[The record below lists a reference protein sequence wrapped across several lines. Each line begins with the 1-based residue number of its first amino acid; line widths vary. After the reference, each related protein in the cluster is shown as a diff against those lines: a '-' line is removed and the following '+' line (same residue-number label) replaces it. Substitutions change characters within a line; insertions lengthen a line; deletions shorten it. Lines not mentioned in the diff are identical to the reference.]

1 MSSLLTTASPWT
13 DDAKPPKK
21 RTATMQNAINGRTP
35 MMPSSPSPS
44 PAAAASTP
52 ESDVVP
58 PGIAEVQ
65 TASLQRTARI
75 HELLDNAGSSGDV
88 LANFEPLD
96 HPILQK
102 RTEMETA
109 ALQIPSSNLRSSSTS
124 AETQFHPSSSNN
136 DAASSNYHHIYERPP
151 HQPMHQPVLQP
162 LRNHDDRWM
171 EKMNYIIYLLE
182 QQQNEKTSHITE
194 EFVLYTFLGVFVIFV
209 VDAFSR
215 GGKYIR

>member
-13 DDAKPPKK
+13 DDTKPPKK

-35 MMPSSPSPS
+35 TPQQSPQQSQPSLV
-44 PAAAASTP
+44 P

-58 PGIAEVQ
+58 SGIAEVQ
-65 TASLQRTARI
+65 SASLQRTARI
-75 HELLDNAGSSGDV
+75 HELLDNAGSSADV

-109 ALQIPSSNLRSSSTS
+109 ALQIPSSNLRSST
-124 AETQFHPSSSNN
+124 ETPFHPSSSNN
-136 DAASSNYHHIYERPP
+136 DAASSNYHHIYERQPQP
-151 HQPMHQPVLQP
+151 PMHHPAMPL